1 MQKLLAKAIALMA
14 IGFVNV
20 FDKAGE
26 PYILHCLR
34 VMNNPRLNTLAKKIV
49 GVLHDGIEDEI
60 VTAGQLRQEGFSEE
74 IIQALILLDYK
85 HTTLSYEENTK
96 ALSFNE
102 LARDVKLADLE
113 DNSQIIRL
121 KGLTKAD
128 FDRMEKYHKAYT
140 YLSKI

>member
-14 IGFVNV
+14 TGFIDV

-34 VMNNPRLNTLAKKIV
+34 VMNNPRLNTLAKKIT
-49 GVLHDGIEDEI
+49 GVLHDGIEDEVI
-60 VTAGQLRQEGFSEE
+60 TVGQLRLEGFPEE

-85 HTTLSYEENTK
+85 HTDLSYEENTK
-96 ALSFNE
+96 RLSFNE
-102 LARDVKLADLE
+102 IARDVKLADLE
-113 DNSQIIRL
+113 DNSQITRL
-121 KGLTKAD
+121 KGLSKKD
-128 FDRMEKYHKAYT
+128 FDRMEKYHKAYI